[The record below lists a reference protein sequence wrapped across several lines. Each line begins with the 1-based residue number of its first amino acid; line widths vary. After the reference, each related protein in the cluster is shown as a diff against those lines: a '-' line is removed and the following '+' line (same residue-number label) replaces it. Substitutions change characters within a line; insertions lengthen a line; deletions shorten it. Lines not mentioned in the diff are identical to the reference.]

1 MNVQSGIGIGMVV
14 SVEHAAY
21 NDLVT
26 EPLGRL
32 RDTWGNPDSVMSILL
47 ACTYSVLSNAAVAT
61 NYSIKLGE
69 ERKVKFRHHP
79 KVKQAEKF
87 LLAYNK
93 NFTELSSSS
102 CATPAALLSAREVLI
117 QAGQVTDMQSDRS
130 KSLRREKGIFT

>member
-1 MNVQSGIGIGMVV
+1 MNVQSGISIGMVV

-79 KVKQAEKF
+79 KVKQAEKL
-87 LLAYNK
+87 LLASI
-93 NFTELSSSS
+93 LASSS
-102 CATPAALLSAREVLI
+102 VF
-117 QAGQVTDMQSDRS
+117 
-130 KSLRREKGIFT
+130 KGEHWWRNFFAYNYNTKNQ